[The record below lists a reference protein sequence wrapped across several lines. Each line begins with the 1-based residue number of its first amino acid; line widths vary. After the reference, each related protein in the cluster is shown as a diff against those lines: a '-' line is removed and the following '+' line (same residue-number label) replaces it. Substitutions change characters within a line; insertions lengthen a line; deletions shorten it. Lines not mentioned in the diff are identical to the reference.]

1 MKMNIRTKVLAL
13 SAAIIAA
20 GAIGIGVSSS
30 NAAENSSSKEK
41 TQKIGIERANQLA
54 LEAVPGKIKS
64 VELEKENGK
73 TYYDFEIIKDNKEY
87 DVHIDAY
94 NGQTLKVKI
103 DDDARQQNQQ
113 GSNANGNASS
123 SSKPTS
129 TPSSSSTPTS
139 KPSSTPSSTSTPSS
153 KPSSTPSNTTAPS
166 TKPAQKQMIT
176 AEKAAELAAKHVQGT
191 VKKIK
196 LEKEDGVRIYEIKL
210 KTDHGKVE
218 VEVDAYTGEI
228 LDVDYDNYKPKKDK
242 EYYKEQNK
250 YKNKNPKRYQNCK
263 DKDHD
268 DDDDDDRD

>member
-1 MKMNIRTKVLAL
+1 MKMNIRAKVLAL

-30 NAAENSSSKEK
+30 NAAENNSSKTN

-73 TYYDFEIIKDNKEY
+73 TYYDYEIIKDNKEY

-94 NGQTLKVKI
+94 SGQTLKVKI
-103 DDDARQQNQQ
+103 DDDARQH
-113 GSNANGNASS
+113 GTEGNGN
-123 SSKPTS
+123 KPTTS
-129 TPSSSSTPTS
+129 PTS
-139 KPSSTPSSTSTPSS
+139 KPSSTPSSTPAPTS
-153 KPSSTPSNTTAPS
+153 KPSSTPASTTAPTS
-166 TKPAQKQMIT
+166 TPAQKQMIT
-176 AEKAAELAAKHVQGT
+176 PEKAAEIAAKHVQGT

-196 LEKEDGVRIYEIKL
+196 LEKEDGVRVYEIKL
-210 KTDHGKVE
+210 KSDHGKVE
-218 VEVDAYTGEI
+218 VDIDAYTGEI
-228 LDVDYDNYKPKKDK
+228 LDVEYNNYKHKKDK

-250 YKNKNPKRYQNCK
+250 YKNKNPKRDFNNKK
-263 DKDHD
+263 DKDEDD